1 MRPVWGLSGFLWLTL
16 GTMLPWLGLGND
28 TSENRK
34 WATVYWFHV
43 RPSTHPQPHFS
54 WHCLAWQSTASLVI
68 LTNFCTPVKLD
79 VKDYLVWL
87 DKMWKAFMQ
96 GRHLRRWG
104 WREGL
109 AGTKQKKKHILLLLS
124 PVMMS
129 KHVNRILQEWRS
141 IEPQGIFPGVICTS
155 LTSIIIMIIFHLFN

>member
-16 GTMLPWLGLGND
+16 GSMLPWLGLGND

-34 WATVYWFHV
+34 GATVYWL
-43 RPSTHPQPHFS
+43 HFS
-54 WHCLAWQSTASLVI
+54 WHCLAWQSTASIVI
-68 LTNFCTPVKLD
+68 LTYSCTPVKLD

-96 GRHLRRWG
+96 CRHLRRWAWG
-104 WREGL
+104 EGL
-109 AGTKQKKKHILLLLS
+109 AGTKQKKHIVLLLS

-129 KHVNRILQEWRS
+129 KRVNRILQEWRS
-141 IEPQGIFPGVICTS
+141 IEPQCIFPGVICTS